1 VRIATPLVV
10 VAFVLALLSVSP
22 EDAAAHCGGGG
33 VNHGNS
39 QVPPPPDDLD
49 CDFVKDT
56 VDNCPPIGYDDIR
69 TRNPGQEDSD
79 DDGIGD
85 WCEADDDDDGIYD
98 WTDHEI
104 EYRSSRVKLD
114 NCRLVKNPGQE
125 DENPRNGVG
134 DVCDFDTDR
143 DGTFD
148 NDDNCPLKEN
158 PDQADLDGDLFGDI
172 CDGDDDGDYSRD
184 TVDNCPR
191 YPNPDQLDADQDGVG
206 AACDDNDTPP
216 AQPAPTAIP
225 TPSATV
231 ATTDR
236 QPPRVTVSTRTSYR
250 VAEVADGLIVRVRC
264 SEACTAKADVTVSK
278 AVARS
283 VRLRGTT
290 VVGTGTA
297 RTEGAT
303 STYAFVRFDSRVRAR
318 LLRRSRTVLTLRVA
332 ATDPAGNVRRETEQ
346 LVLRLG

>member
-1 VRIATPLVV
+1 
-10 VAFVLALLSVSP
+10 VAVLLLVLALLAVSSVVP

-33 VNHGNS
+33 VNHGSS
-39 QVPPPPDDLD
+39 QVPPPDDDLD
-49 CDFVKDT
+49 CDFIKDD

-69 TRNPGQEDSD
+69 TRNPGQEDTNG
-79 DDGIGD
+79 DGDGD
-85 WCEADDDDDGIYD
+85 WCDDDDDGDGIFD

-114 NCRLVKNPGQE
+114 NCRLVENPDQE

-134 DVCDFDTDR
+134 DACDFDTDR

-148 NDDNCPLKEN
+148 TDDNCPLREN
-158 PDQADLDGDLFGDI
+158 PDQADLDGDLYGDV

-206 AACDDNDTPP
+206 AVCDDDDTPP
-216 AQPAPTAIP
+216 APPPVPTAIP
-225 TPSATV
+225 TPSATIS
-231 ATTDR
+231 ATDR
-236 QPPRVTVSTRTSYR
+236 QPPRVTVSSRTSYR
-250 VAEVADGLIVRVRC
+250 ASEVADGLIVRIRC

-303 STYAFVRFDSRVRAR
+303 STYAFVRFDARVRAR
-318 LLRRSRTVLTLRVA
+318 LLRRARTVLTLKVVA
-332 ATDPAGNVRRETEQ
+332 ADPAGNIRRETEH